1 MTFSAMIKF
10 RDDLGNE
17 YLTAAVFNNPATGF
31 EEDRVEV
38 TTVEEMKE
46 KNLQLQEF
54 NIVE

>member
-1 MTFSAMIKF
+1 MIKF

-17 YLTAAVFNNPATGF
+17 YLTAAFFNNPATRIQ
-31 EEDRVEV
+31 DDIIEV